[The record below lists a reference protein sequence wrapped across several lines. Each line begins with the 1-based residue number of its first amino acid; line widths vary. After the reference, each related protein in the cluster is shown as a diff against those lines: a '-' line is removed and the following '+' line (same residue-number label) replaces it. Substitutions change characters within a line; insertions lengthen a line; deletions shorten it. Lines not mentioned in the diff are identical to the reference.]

1 MNLQALEIPD
11 TLPELLAT
19 YKEYR
24 KVLFK
29 GWQTM
34 HYHEL
39 KVAKATMNKTI
50 NAILEADDPKNRI
63 RACIGIR
70 VLGKLKPL
78 HFVDLLQRLSCLLPC
93 EDVIAS
99 EFITCTIAKFC
110 RSCYLKDQNFLVF
123 ELERCKDWLSG
134 TINECK
140 VNNALNMLG
149 WFALFASSTL
159 LISSQ
164 QFLDALT
171 VGIFHKSPQVRLR
184 SEKKICDFL
193 DRSKKGPKILTLF
206 QTARRLLSSE
216 HPEEQHGSLIVLCAY
231 GNMYPELL
239 ARDASSYMSKC
250 RELMKSE
257 DEYVSTTALRLIVIL
272 APLDPLTFR
281 NDYIEAAT
289 SVLWRDSH
297 PSNAIVKCNI
307 MLLKNLPDVFEN
319 NDHKLLTMIRS
330 LFALRNEES
339 EKVSFALLQAFYVN
353 LPTIFQTRLVE
364 VAGIIILAPFTND
377 FLEIIPTLLQE
388 TPSLWTLTEKNILKK
403 LVAEIHEG
411 RCEIPL
417 RIIAKC
423 PKFTQQNSEVLLPLI
438 RPLLNS
444 TEQNIKQYTPAAL
457 LALSSD
463 IYADSYREL
472 VDDILSLAVSE
483 TSVEVRLA
491 IMESLNPPYSPFL
504 SFPSALSLF
513 SVLVNDDSFR
523 VRSRTLTILGEL
535 AESNPSMIL
544 SIFRRVMLD
553 ALFICESS
561 PLLKLQAQT
570 TRCFPIIIKACKPI
584 LPIYIPAFIP
594 IAMTYLRKNI
604 CHPSEALQHKQL
616 TPFEQDF
623 SRLISINFINTIAL
637 ACQMQTSL
645 LAPQFKEIATLFID
659 ILNES
664 VHKTIA
670 ISALDAL
677 CYIIDYMGVNA
688 RNEFPTLLHTL
699 FMIGSRY
706 SSYKVHAA
714 IFKVYG
720 RFGAALPQKEQEEI
734 SLTEVIDR
742 NYESDFINGIITLKE
757 WATTNVASALLWL
770 LDDDQQFAIH
780 LRALQALTDVFNDN
794 SSIAHPF
801 FNQFITVLLQQLRG
815 AVTDEKEQYF
825 VILREN
831 IVKHAEWMKTYS
843 GSLAKLVQELR
854 NTPFYHLIL
863 DLIPTIT
870 KYLAESFSPYLP
882 EIVTSLLDTLF
893 DNELQQPLIACNI
906 LNALTELSR
915 FADDFVFIILRQI
928 FEVVNNP
935 ASFDQVVLA
944 AVNSL
949 HKLSMQYDCSAY
961 SSLLVRACFQC
972 FRNANEEIRLAAV
985 KLLKSLSR
993 TLGKEFEIY
1002 KGHAII
1008 QLNATKLMTDEIK
1021 AAFEKECDSKDEI
1034 KVNEEEDESEKSQ
1047 SSSSHQVDNYQIITS
1062 VQCEQTFTSSQWK
1075 DWIRGLSLCVIQ
1087 QAPSSIINRCY
1098 NLAQN
1103 CIGFALRLLHASF
1116 LMCWDEIST
1125 STRYVICKAMNAA
1138 LMDNE
1143 TPMYVLTIVV
1153 SLAEFMEKAEKH
1165 LNISYADL
1173 ARAAHRAEK
1182 LPFALFCAQKDLD
1195 SSSMSQQTIEMLLR
1209 IYNQLALEDDVHGL
1223 IHTLRESKKVK
1234 STPKFAAQLGD
1245 WQKAIDLYKN
1255 DIESNDSFLGLLN
1268 AYSMVSDWDS
1278 ITSLFSRFDILP
1290 ALEKTQAAQ
1299 IFSLAFYHQNDW
1311 DHFNMAIKFC
1321 PTDSIPSIITRCYA
1335 NIKLGLPIND
1345 LIEQGFISLG
1355 HKAGSLFPHGFSSF
1369 IPFLI
1374 QAQMLVELQ
1383 EKPKAD
1389 VWAAR
1394 VRNPYLSFMQLQ
1406 PLILMRIELLGDRKA
1421 AQNEILTL
1429 LKLARNASEWNLHDY
1444 YFNIYY
1450 PDFDIKTSPTAV
1462 VFEHSISLWKR
1473 QEKTEALDVLN
1484 KLVERLESENNDK
1497 QLTERALFMKARW
1510 IVRSD
1515 TLENNADTFRS
1526 VAKIC
1531 KRGGKTHKALQL
1543 WGWIQLRLYNMKD
1556 TDREN
1561 AAINAITT
1569 FIKCAEGLSE
1579 MMQLCSIVFRA
1590 GKFPKVFDTVKK
1602 NLETIKTDLWLP
1614 MIPQLFAQFKNP
1626 IKYLQEFAQER
1637 IWKCLIEHHHSVI
1650 FSLMFCISFNDSAD
1664 QRGKQMLN
1672 EFSKIRPDVVEAS
1685 SIIYLG
1691 LMTACTNRAE
1701 MWLENLNNAVD
1712 AFKGGKLQEM
1722 KTILEKVFASTK
1734 VINCDADLYFVRL
1747 FGDRINNLQPSFKRF
1762 FVTKNKK
1769 DVEPVWSDYR
1779 QLCND
1784 IKQEIEQMSSI
1795 PMRFVAPRLSE
1806 LNDIPIAVPGTYKP
1820 EGELITMKKFAS
1832 SLDVFP
1838 SKQRPK
1844 RLAIIGSNGGEFWYL
1859 LKGHE
1864 DLRLDQR
1871 VVQVFH
1877 LINTF
1882 IPVEMPKIITNFI
1895 MPLLPT
1901 VGLIQWIPGSDTIFK
1916 LIRDFRSARNIPV
1929 DYESRL
1935 LSQYTTA
1942 KFDDLRPIQ
1951 RLEAL
1956 EKVASETSDSVLS
1969 DILWLRAPDAEN
1981 WIKRVT
1987 TFSRTSALMS
1997 VVGYI
2002 LGLGDRHPSNIMIHN
2017 FTGSVIHVDFGDCFE
2032 TTKERVLFP
2041 ELIPFRLTR
2050 FMVRAFGPAGI
2061 DGSFRK
2067 TCLDIV
2073 KLIRRHREEVLSVL
2087 EIFAHAP
2094 LVRSSGAAGGVKP
2107 NRNAQFSSSLP
2118 TMVDET
2124 DINRTINRISDKIN
2138 GRDFDL
2144 KHRLTQQEQVTKLIC
2159 SATDMYNLAHLY
2171 HGWNPLW

>member
-1 MNLQALEIPD
+1 MN
-11 TLPELLAT
+11 
-19 YKEYR
+19 
-24 KVLFK
+24 
-29 GWQTM
+29 M

-39 KVAKATMNKTI
+39 KVAKAAMNKTI

-70 VLGKLKPL
+70 VLGKLRPL
-78 HFVDLLQRLSCLLPC
+78 HFLDLLQRLSCLLPC

-110 RSCYLKDQNFLVF
+110 RSSYLKDQNFLVF

-140 VNNALNMLG
+140 VNNALNLLG
-149 WFALFASSTL
+149 WFAMFASTTL

-171 VGIFHKSPQVRLR
+171 VGIFHKNLQVRIR

-206 QTARRLLSSE
+206 QTARRLLTSE
-216 HPEEQHGSLIVLCAY
+216 HPEEQHGSLIVLYAY

-239 ARDASSYMSKC
+239 AKDASSYMSKC
-250 RELMKSE
+250 RQLMKSE
-257 DEYVSTTALRLIVIL
+257 EEYVSIAALRLLIVL

-281 NDYIEAAT
+281 NEHTEAVT
-289 SVLWRDSH
+289 SILWRDSH
-297 PSNAIVKCNI
+297 PPNSVVKCNI

-339 EKVSFALLQAFYVN
+339 EKVSFALLQAFNVN
-353 LPTIFQTRLVE
+353 LPVIYQTRLVE
-364 VAGIIILAPFTND
+364 VAGIIVLAPFTNN
-377 FLEIIPTLLQE
+377 FLEIVPQLLHE
-388 TPSLWTLTEKNILKK
+388 TQALWTLTEKNLLKK
-403 LVAEIHEG
+403 LVSEINEG

-423 PKFTQQNSEVLLPLI
+423 PKFSPQNSEILLPLI

-444 TEQNIKQYTPAAL
+444 TDQNIRQYTPAAL
-457 LALSSD
+457 LSLSSD

-491 IMESLNPPYSPFL
+491 IMESLTPPYSPFL

-604 CHPSEALQHKQL
+604 CHQNQDQSLKNL
-616 TPFEQDF
+616 TTFEQDF
-623 SRLISINFINTIAL
+623 SRLISINFIDTISL
-637 ACQMQTSL
+637 SCQMQTSL
-645 LAPQFKEIATLFID
+645 LSPQFKEIANLFID
-659 ILNES
+659 ILTES
-664 VHKTIA
+664 VHKSIA

-677 CYIIDYMGVNA
+677 CFIIDYMGVNA
-688 RNEFPTLLHTL
+688 RKEFPTLLNTL
-699 FMIGSRY
+699 FSIGSRY
-706 SSYKVHAA
+706 SSTKVHAA

-720 RFGAALPQKEQEEI
+720 RFGAALPQIEEKEI
-734 SLTEVIDR
+734 SLTENFDR
-742 NYESDFINGIITLKE
+742 NYEQDFINGQITLEE
-757 WATTNVASALLWL
+757 WSIVNVSSALLWL
-770 LDDDQQFAIH
+770 LDDDQQYAIH
-780 LRALQALTDVFNDN
+780 LRTLQALTDIFKDN
-794 SSIAHPF
+794 STISKPF
-801 FNQFITVLLQQLRG
+801 FTQFILNLIQQLRG

-825 VILREN
+825 TILREN
-831 IVKHAEWMKTYS
+831 IIKHPDWMKHYA
-843 GSLAKLVQELR
+843 GDLEKLVYELR
-854 NTPFYHLIL
+854 GTPFFHLIL

-870 KYLAESFSPYLP
+870 KYLAESFSPFLP

-893 DNELQQPLIACNI
+893 EFELQQPEIACNI
-906 LNALTELSR
+906 LNCLTELSM

-928 FEVVNNP
+928 YEVVNNP
-935 ASFDQVVLA
+935 ASFDEVVLT

-949 HKLSMQYDCSAY
+949 HKLSLLYDCSAY

-972 FRNANEEIRLAAV
+972 FRNNNEEIRLAAV
-985 KLLKSLSR
+985 KLLKSLSK

-1008 QLNATKLMTDEIK
+1008 QLNASKLMTDEIK
-1021 AAFEKECDSKDEI
+1021 EAFEKDLSLEDLKLQNEQENDEI
-1034 KVNEEEDESEKSQ
+1034 ELEKSDKTENDN
-1047 SSSSHQVDNYQIITS
+1047 SVDNYQIITS

-1075 DWIRGLSLCVIQ
+1075 DWIRGLSLCVIA
-1087 QAPSSIINRCY
+1087 QAPSPIIKRCY
-1098 NLAQN
+1098 SLAQS
-1103 CIGFALRLLHASF
+1103 CTGFALKLLHAAF
-1116 LMCWDEIST
+1116 LMCWDVIST
-1125 STRYVICKAMNAA
+1125 STRYVICKALNAA

-1165 LNISYADL
+1165 LNISYQDL

-1195 SSSMSQQTIEMLLR
+1195 NNSMSQQTIEMLLR

-1223 IHTLRESKKVK
+1223 IHTLRESKKIK
-1234 STPKFAAQLGD
+1234 FTPKFAAQLGD

-1268 AYSMVSDWDS
+1268 SYSMVSDWDS

-1290 ALEKTQAAQ
+1290 ALDKSNAAQ
-1299 IFSLAFYHQNDW
+1299 IFALAFYHQNDW
-1311 DHFNMAIKFC
+1311 EHFNMATKFC
-1321 PTDSIPSIITRCYA
+1321 PNDSIPSIITKCYA

-1345 LIEQGFISLG
+1345 LVEQGFNSLG

-1374 QAQMLVELQ
+1374 QAEMLVELQ
-1383 EKPKAD
+1383 EKPKAEI
-1389 VWAAR
+1389 WAQR

-1406 PLILMRIELLGDRKA
+1406 PLILMRIELLGDKIS

-1450 PDFDIKTSPTAV
+1450 PDFDILKSPTPV
-1462 VFEHSISLWKR
+1462 VFEHSVSLWKR

-1484 KLVERLESENNDK
+1484 KLIERLEKEKCDK
-1497 QLTERALFMKARW
+1497 QLTERCLFMKARW

-1531 KRGGKTHKALQL
+1531 KRGGKSHKALQL

-1556 TDREN
+1556 SDREN

-1569 FIKCAEGLSE
+1569 FIKCAEGISE

-1590 GKFPKVFDTVKK
+1590 GKFPNVFNTVKK
-1602 NLETIKTDLWLP
+1602 NLETIKTELWLP
-1614 MIPQLFAQFKNP
+1614 MIPQLFAQFMNP
-1626 IKYLQEFAQER
+1626 IKYLQEFAQET
-1637 IWKCLIEHHHSVI
+1637 IWHCLLEHHHAVI
-1650 FSLMFCISFNDSAD
+1650 FSLMFCISFNDSND

-1672 EFSKIRPDVVEAS
+1672 EFSKIRNDVVEAS

-1701 MWLENLNNAVD
+1701 MWLENLNLAVD
-1712 AFKGGKLQEM
+1712 HFKAGKLQEM
-1722 KTILEKVFASTK
+1722 KTTLEKIFASTK
-1734 VINCDADLYFVRL
+1734 SINSDADLYFVRL
-1747 FGDRINNLQPSFKRF
+1747 FGDRINNLQQSFKRF

-1769 DVEPVWSDYR
+1769 DVEQSWSDYR
-1779 QLCND
+1779 SLCND
-1784 IKQEIEQMSSI
+1784 IKNEIEQMSSI

-1820 EGELITMKKFAS
+1820 GSEVITMKKFAS

-1882 IPVEMPKIITNFI
+1882 IPIEMPKIVTNFI

-1901 VGLIQWIPGSDTIFK
+1901 VGLIQWIPGSDTMFK

-1935 LSQYTTA
+1935 LSQITTP

-1956 EKVASETSDSVLS
+1956 QQVSNETSDSVLS
-1969 DILWLRAPDAEN
+1969 DILWLKAPDAEN

-2050 FMVRAFGPAGI
+2050 FMIRAFGPAGI

-2094 LVRSSGAAGGVKP
+2094 LVRSFGTTGIKP
-2107 NRNAQFSSSLP
+2107 NRNSQFSASLP
-2118 TMVDET
+2118 SNAGSDEN
-2124 DINRTINRISDKIN
+2124 DIDRAINRISDKIN

-2159 SATDMYNLAHLY
+2159 SATDMYNFAHLY